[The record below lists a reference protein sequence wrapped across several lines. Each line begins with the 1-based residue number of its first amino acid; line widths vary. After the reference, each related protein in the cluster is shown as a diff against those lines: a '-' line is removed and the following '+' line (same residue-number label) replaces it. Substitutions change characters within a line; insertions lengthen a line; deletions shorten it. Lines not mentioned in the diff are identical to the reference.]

1 LADNSPP
8 ESRPVDRQGCRV
20 AAAMATVAEQAK
32 LRMRAQPGSRAAAG
46 FKPVAAKDL
55 ANYQLDGEPLKDIAL
70 PTLRAAATRHRLPA
84 STLEQEE
91 VMRMLFAALLA
102 ASSAD
107 RMLAFE
113 TLSDQCAGL
122 LLHGIRREGGLSS
135 HTADALNV
143 LGKPQV
149 VERYRAYGNRW
160 TMPVEQPE
168 PAELERARAS
178 LDTKS
183 EATSMGEWLNS
194 LADVLDEPANMRPWY
209 RSKLVMMVLSLAAL
223 FILLHLGLLF
233 KALAKVHQTDNTVL
247 GPVLL
252 LPAVG
257 LSASAALALVAVA
270 INKLTG

>member
-1 LADNSPP
+1 M
-8 ESRPVDRQGCRV
+8 
-20 AAAMATVAEQAK
+20 AAYAEQAK
-32 LRMRAQPGSRAAAG
+32 LRMRAQSGSRVAAA
-46 FKPVAAKDL
+46 FKPVTAKDL

-70 PTLRAAATRHRLPA
+70 PALRAAATRHRLPA

-102 ASSAD
+102 ASSTD

-149 VERYRAYGNRW
+149 VERYRAHGNRW
-160 TMPVEQPE
+160 TMPIEQPD

-178 LDTKS
+178 LDAKS
-183 EATSMGEWLNS
+183 EATSMAEWLDS
-194 LADVLDEPANMRPWY
+194 LAGVLDGPANMRPWY

-223 FILLHLGLLF
+223 FILLHLGLLL
-233 KALAKVHQTDNTVL
+233 KALSKVHRETDNTVL